1 MFQIDHDCGTE
12 RGMGYFLEVLA
23 SLAPFGKEA
32 LKATLS
38 GVTNHSDNLDISV
51 DTFQHVTIPNL
62 RHFGVDEGVQFK
74 VLKRGAAPNGGG
86 KVIFTCP
93 IVKALSPI
101 QLTDDGKIKKVR
113 GVAYSVKASSSFSN
127 RVIEAARDVL
137 NPLASDIY
145 IYADIS
151 HEKQIKDGSKL
162 ISPGYGLTL
171 VAETTTGCYIS
182 YEHMAQTAEIAE
194 DVGAETANLFLL
206 ETIRRGCVDSTNQSL
221 MILLMAA
228 GPEDVSSIRLGKLTE
243 YTIEF
248 LRHIKTFFGITF
260 KIEPDL
266 ETKTVLLTC
275 LGAGFKNLSRKTF

>member
-1 MFQIDHDCGTE
+1 M
-12 RGMGYFLEVLA
+12 LSA
-23 SLAPFGKEA
+23 LAPFGKDA

-38 GVTNHSDNLDISV
+38 GVTNHNNNLDISV

-101 QLTDDGKIKKVR
+101 QLVDDGKIKRVR
-113 GVAYSVKASSSFSN
+113 GVAYSVKASSTFSN
-127 RVIEAARDVL
+127 RVIESAREVL
-137 NPLASDIY
+137 NPLAADIY

-151 HEKQIKDGSKL
+151 HEKSTAKDANGKSL
-162 ISPGYGLTL
+162 VSPGYGLTL
-171 VAETTTGCYIS
+171 VAETTTGCYLS
-182 YEHMAQTAEIAE
+182 YEHMAQTGELAE
-194 DVGAETANLFLL
+194 DVGSATTNLFLL
-206 ETIRRGCVDSTNQSL
+206 ETIRRGCVDSSNQSL
-221 MILLMAA
+221 MLLLMAT
-228 GPEDVSSIRLGKLTE
+228 GPEDVSKIRLGKLTN

-248 LRHIKTFFGITF
+248 LRHIKIFFGITF
-260 KIEPDL
+260 KIEPEP

>member
-1 MFQIDHDCGTE
+1 MD

-23 SLAPFGKEA
+23 ALAPFGKDG
-32 LKATLS
+32 LKATLK
-38 GVTNHSDNLDISV
+38 GVTNHSNNLDISV

-74 VLKRGAAPNGGG
+74 IVKRGAAPNGGG
-86 KVIFTCP
+86 VAIFTCP

-101 QLTDDGKIKKVR
+101 QLVDDGKIKRVR
-113 GVAYSVKASSSFSN
+113 GVAYSVKASSTFSN
-127 RVIEAARDVL
+127 RVIESSREVL
-137 NPLASDIY
+137 NPLAPDVY

-151 HEKQIKDGSKL
+151 QDKSKNDGQSL
-162 ISPGYGLTL
+162 VSPGYGLTL
-171 VAETTTGCYIS
+171 IAETTTGCFLS

-194 DVGAETANLFLL
+194 DVGTETTNLFLL
-206 ETIRRGCVDSTNQSL
+206 ETIRRGCVDSSNQSL
-221 MILLMAA
+221 MLLLMAS
-228 GPEDVSSIRLGKLTE
+228 GPEDVSRIRLGKLTN

-248 LRHIKTFFGITF
+248 LRHIKIFFGVTF
-260 KIEPDL
+260 NIEPEP